1 MLQPCF
7 SDGLEL
13 LKPLWALKPAGVTN
27 DSRQV
32 KPGFAFIAIPGA
44 QIDGHDFIAQAIQNG
59 AIAIVCSRDIPL
71 PENICAVKVPDAYLA
86 YALMCEHFYGFPAS
100 KFKLHCITGT
110 NGKTTSAYLLREIL
124 SAVGHSCG
132 LISTIKYAF
141 GAYECE
147 AARTTP
153 AADELQLLFRQM
165 ADSGCTDVVMEAS
178 SHGLSQHRF
187 GHPDIDI
194 ALFTNLTQ
202 DHLDYHLTMENYFQ
216 AKKTLFTDYN
226 AKHKIVNIDDPY
238 GARLAAEVPGVTTFG
253 TSPDAHFRISD
264 IGLNA
269 SGGTFRLNNEP
280 IECHLPGAHNIY
292 NLTGVLAAAE
302 RKGIPALKAAGF
314 ASNIRVDGRLEHFEI
329 NGAHFYVDYAHTPD
343 ALESVLKLLKKIV
356 SGRLI
361 TVFGCGGHRDR
372 GKRPLMG
379 EIAARLSDLVIVTSD
394 NPRDEDPADIIN
406 DILKGCPDAM
416 TEPDRGKAIEQA
428 VKLSRPADI
437 ILIAGKGHE
446 NYQESNGLKIHFD
459 DREELRKYI

>member
-1 MLQPCF
+1 MIQPCF
-7 SDGLEL
+7 SDGVKFPAIWKL
-13 LKPLWALKPAGVTN
+13 LPTGITN

-32 KPGFAFIAIPGA
+32 KPGFVFVAIPGA
-44 QIDGHDFIAQAIQNG
+44 QVDGHEYIDQAVRNG
-59 AIAIVCSRDIPL
+59 AIAIVYSRDVPIPK
-71 PENICAVKVPDAYLA
+71 NIYATKVLDTYLA
-86 YALMCEHFYGFPAS
+86 YALMCEQFYGFPAS
-100 KFKLHCITGT
+100 KFRLHCITGT
-110 NGKTTSAYLLREIL
+110 NGKTTSAYLLRGIL
-124 SAVGHSCG
+124 SAAGHPCG

-153 AADELQLLFRQM
+153 AADELQLLFKKM
-165 ADSGCTDVVMEAS
+165 ADAGCTDVVMEAS

-187 GHPDIDI
+187 GHPRIDI

-226 AKHKIVNIDDPY
+226 ARHKIANIDDPY

-264 IGLNA
+264 IELNA
-269 SGGTFRLNNEP
+269 AGSTFMLNDDR
-280 IECHLPGAHNIY
+280 IECRLPGEHNIY
-292 NLTGVLAAAE
+292 NLTGVLVAAE
-302 RKGIPALKAAGF
+302 RKGISPLKAAR
-314 ASNIRVDGRLEHFEI
+314 SVCNIRVDGRLEHFEI

-379 EIAARLSDLVIVTSD
+379 EIAARLSDLVIVTND
-394 NPRDEDPADIIN
+394 NPRDETPADIIN
-406 DILKGCPDAM
+406 DILKGCPAAT
-416 TEPDRGKAIEQA
+416 TEPDRAKAIEHA
-428 VKLSRPADI
+428 VKLSCPGDI

-446 NYQESNGLKIHFD
+446 NYQEVNGLKIHFD